1 MYGFVILKV
10 IICFVI
16 LSYLFYYIYATVWE
30 SVPCLESSSEDDDKK
45 KDDKEDPEDEEKD
58 KKKKKNKALKSCL
71 WKIEDV
77 WVWECLFVCVN
88 LSNPLFCVDQAFK
101 KQVIL

>member
-58 KKKKKNKALKSCL
+58 KKKKKNKALLNLVYEELKMFECGSVCL
-71 WKIEDV
+71 
-77 WVWECLFVCVN
+77 CVC
-88 LSNPLFCVDQAFK
+88 
-101 KQVIL
+101 